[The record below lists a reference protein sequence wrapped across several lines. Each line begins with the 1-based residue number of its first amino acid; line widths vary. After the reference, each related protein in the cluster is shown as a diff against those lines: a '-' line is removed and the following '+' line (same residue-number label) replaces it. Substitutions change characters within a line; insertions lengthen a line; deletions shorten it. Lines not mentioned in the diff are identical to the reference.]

1 MGWGSGE
8 GLVIAA
14 KRKTK
19 LAPTCTLIH
28 ISELIL
34 KMAANRAGS
43 ASQQSV
49 SSLLN
54 EAIRL
59 LSDERMTEIQS
70 DQERGRSERVA
81 ANFR

>member
-1 MGWGSGE
+1 M
-8 GLVIAA
+8 LLI
-14 KRKTK
+14 
-19 LAPTCTLIH
+19 APTCTLIH
-28 ISELIL
+28 ISELIF

-59 LSDERMTEIQS
+59 LSDERMTEVQS